1 MEDDDALVQAAI
13 GDRLQFGELY
23 HRYVGRVYKYI
34 FARVGDTH
42 DAQDLTSQTFL
53 AALQDIDRY
62 RGCGQFAAWL
72 FTIARCRIVDHF
84 RASRQTVPL
93 DMAEAVPHPGPS
105 PDNLAEQQ
113 LQIQQVARALRTL
126 APGRAEALTLR
137 VFAELSTGEIARMM
151 GKSETA
157 VRMLV
162 SRAMSDLKARLEY
175 ANRS

>member
-1 MEDDDALVQAAI
+1 MSVLIKAEGAAPPGVQHEPIDEHTQSPDGAQTHLSMEDDDALVQAAI

-72 FTIARCRIVDHF
+72 FTIALCRI
-84 RASRQTVPL
+84 
-93 DMAEAVPHPGPS
+93 
-105 PDNLAEQQ
+105 
-113 LQIQQVARALRTL
+113 
-126 APGRAEALTLR
+126 
-137 VFAELSTGEIARMM
+137 
-151 GKSETA
+151 
-157 VRMLV
+157 
-162 SRAMSDLKARLEY
+162 
-175 ANRS
+175 